1 MLTDEKNPVTE
12 EEDDEVI
19 VLQGPDGEEV
29 EFEEIA
35 DITLGEHFYVI
46 LQPVE
51 RPEDMGQD
59 EAVVFEVVSGEEN
72 DEFVVVDDDDIIDE
86 VFTEYNRLFEEQQVF
101 VLSDNAPKSGNINN
115 AIILS
120 SDIITP
126 ESV

>member
-1 MLTDEKNPVTE
+1 MTDEELKLNQMP
-12 EEDDEVI
+12 EDDEDGDVI

-59 EAVVFEVVSGEEN
+59 EAVVFEVVAGEEN
-72 DEFVVVDDDDIIDE
+72 DEFVVVDDEGVIDA
-86 VFTEYNRLFEEQQVF
+86 VFTEYNKLYEET
-101 VLSDNAPKSGNINN
+101 K
-115 AIILS
+115 
-120 SDIITP
+120 
-126 ESV
+126 

>member
-51 RPEDMGQD
+51 RLDDMGQD

-86 VFTEYNRLFEEQQVF
+86 VFTEYNRLFEEQQ
-101 VLSDNAPKSGNINN
+101 GN
-115 AIILS
+115 
-120 SDIITP
+120 
-126 ESV
+126 

>member
-1 MLTDEKNPVTE
+1 MNDEELKLNKTTE
-12 EEDDEVI
+12 DEDDGDVI

-59 EAVVFEVVSGEEN
+59 EAVVFEVVAGEEN
-72 DEFVVVDDDDIIDE
+72 DEFVVVDDDDVIDA
-86 VFTEYNRLFEEQQVF
+86 VFTEYNKLYEEI
-101 VLSDNAPKSGNINN
+101 D
-115 AIILS
+115 
-120 SDIITP
+120 
-126 ESV
+126 

>member
-1 MLTDEKNPVTE
+1 MLTDEKKPVTE

-35 DITLGEHFYVI
+35 DITLGVHFYVI

-86 VFTEYNRLFEEQQVF
+86 VFTEYNRLFEEQQ
-101 VLSDNAPKSGNINN
+101 GN
-115 AIILS
+115 
-120 SDIITP
+120 
-126 ESV
+126 